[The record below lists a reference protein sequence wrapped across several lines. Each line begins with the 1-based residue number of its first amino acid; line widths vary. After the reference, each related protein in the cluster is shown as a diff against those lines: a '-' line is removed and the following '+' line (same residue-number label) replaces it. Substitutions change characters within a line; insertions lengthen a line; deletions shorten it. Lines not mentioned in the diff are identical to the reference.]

1 MILKISLYILF
12 MNSLAL
18 ANRSY
23 VLLGAVEQSRLVMWP
38 GASMS
43 TAETVCSLTESAM
56 HGIRYY
62 SATKTERC
70 FVEELARRAW
80 EEREDERVEL

>member
-1 MILKISLYILF
+1 MNQELEKKYQIDILAEKAGGYCAAPSEQEMEYTDLLF
-12 MNSLAL
+12 SIC
-18 ANRSY
+18 
-23 VLLGAVEQSRLVMWP
+23 
-38 GASMS
+38 
-43 TAETVCSLTESAM
+43 AE

-80 EEREDERVEL
+80 EERKNECVEI

>member
-1 MILKISLYILF
+1 MILKISLHILF

-18 ANRSY
+18 GNRSC

-43 TAETVCSLTESAM
+43 TAETVCSLAESA
-56 HGIRYY
+56 IRLLVVPFIRNVV
-62 SATKTERC
+62 TIEI
-70 FVEELARRAW
+70 ELTYRLCLRNK
-80 EEREDERVEL
+80 R

>member
-1 MILKISLYILF
+1 MEKRYQIDILAEQAGGYCVAPSEWEMEYTDLLF
-12 MNSLAL
+12 SIC
-18 ANRSY
+18 
-23 VLLGAVEQSRLVMWP
+23 
-38 GASMS
+38 
-43 TAETVCSLTESAM
+43 AE

-80 EEREDERVEL
+80 KERKNERVEL

>member
-1 MILKISLYILF
+1 MENQYQIDILAEQAGGYCVAPSKQEMEYTDLLF
-12 MNSLAL
+12 TICA
-18 ANRSY
+18 
-23 VLLGAVEQSRLVMWP
+23 Q
-38 GASMS
+38 
-43 TAETVCSLTESAM
+43 

-80 EEREDERVEL
+80 EERQDEHVEL

>member
-1 MILKISLYILF
+1 MSPPVNGKWMRPVVAGSRPRRVAPGEREMEYTDLLF
-12 MNSLAL
+12 SIC
-18 ANRSY
+18 
-23 VLLGAVEQSRLVMWP
+23 
-38 GASMS
+38 
-43 TAETVCSLTESAM
+43 AE

>member
-1 MILKISLYILF
+1 M
-12 MNSLAL
+12 AT
-18 ANRSY
+18 
-23 VLLGAVEQSRLVMWP
+23 VLLPVNGKWNTQICFSIC
-38 GASMS
+38 
-43 TAETVCSLTESAM
+43 AE

>member
-1 MILKISLYILF
+1 MLTKQTLDQKYQIDILAEQAGGYCAAPNEWGMEYTDLLF
-12 MNSLAL
+12 SIC
-18 ANRSY
+18 
-23 VLLGAVEQSRLVMWP
+23 
-38 GASMS
+38 
-43 TAETVCSLTESAM
+43 AE

-80 EEREDERVEL
+80 KERKNERVEL

>member
-1 MILKISLYILF
+1 MLTKQTLDQKYQIDILAEQAGGYCAAPSEWEMEYTDLLF
-12 MNSLAL
+12 SIC
-18 ANRSY
+18 
-23 VLLGAVEQSRLVMWP
+23 
-38 GASMS
+38 
-43 TAETVCSLTESAM
+43 AE

-70 FVEELARRAW
+70 FVEELARKAW